1 MPERLHTAEG
11 HRQGQNWSASENPFR
26 VNSRPAKRKRGA
38 GASALLLFQDHL
50 LLPRVREAEGGQQQL
65 RLGSEGCL
73 RSLKPLLPEGWL
85 VSPEGILR
93 LISIKSSFMFIAFFA
108 LVSTK
113 IA

>member
-50 LLPRVREAEGGQQQL
+50 LLPRVREAEAVSSSSAL
-65 RLGSEGCL
+65 A
-73 RSLKPLLPEGWL
+73 LKAASG
-85 VSPEGILR
+85 V
-93 LISIKSSFMFIAFFA
+93 
-108 LVSTK
+108 
-113 IA
+113 